1 MSNAAAFP
9 QLPAGFRQRRAIN
22 WVLAGAM
29 YAFFY
34 MARYNFAAINAY
46 LADQFG
52 WTNTVLG
59 YFDSAAT
66 LVYGCSVFLNG
77 PLADRIGGRRAILFG
92 AAGTALLNLLFG
104 FGHLFLGRAAVWEG
118 EGKLRHVVT
127 PAHMNFGMTSTTVI
141 ALLITVWT
149 INFYFQSFGALSIVK
164 INAAWFH
171 VRERGL
177 FSGIFGILIRAGLLL
192 AFSGSPF
199 ILALL
204 PWQWVFWIPGACIAV
219 LVIAS
224 YVYVQNTP
232 TEAGLPTL
240 DTGDGAQDEEEEE
253 GPTGLAF
260 VLKKVFASSTMW
272 TIALASM
279 MIGFVRRS
287 VVDSWWPKYFVNVH
301 HANAKALTSYGPYEI
316 AAWGIAIAGIIGG
329 LTFGSMSD
337 RVFGGRRAPVVV
349 IGFVGQAVVLL
360 VFGLLNRGGAA
371 PTTAALCIVALSFFV
386 NGAHGM
392 VGGAASMDF
401 GGKKAAA
408 TAAGLFDGVQYIAG
422 AIVGISLG
430 RLLDTKGWGIWPFV
444 PIPFAIAGALI
455 MSRLWNVLPGRR
467 AH

>member
-1 MSNAAAFP
+1 
-9 QLPAGFRQRRAIN
+9 
-22 WVLAGAM
+22 
-29 YAFFY
+29 
-34 MARYNFAAINAY
+34 MARYNFTAINAY
-46 LADQFG
+46 LADLFG
-52 WTNTVLG
+52 WSNTQLG
-59 YFDSAAT
+59 FFASATT
-66 LVYGCSVFLNG
+66 LVYGTSVFLNG
-77 PLADRIGGRRAILFG
+77 PLADRIGGRRAILIG
-92 AAGTALLNLLFG
+92 AAGTAIFNLLFG
-104 FGHLFLGRAAVWEG
+104 FGHLLVAHGAKWEG
-118 EGKLRHVVT
+118 EGKARHVVD
-127 PAHMNFGMTSTTVI
+127 PAALQFGMSSTTVI
-141 ALLITVWT
+141 SLLVTMWA

-199 ILALL
+199 ILASL
-204 PWQWVFWIPGACIAV
+204 PWQWVFWIPAACITA
-219 LVIAS
+219 LLIAS
-224 YVYVQNTP
+224 YFYVQNTP
-232 TEAGLPTL
+232 TDAGLVAL
-240 DTGDGAQDEEEEE
+240 DTGDGAQDEETA
-253 GPTGLAF
+253 PTNLRF
-260 VLKKVFASSTMW
+260 VLKKVFANPTMW

-287 VVDSWWPKYFVNVH
+287 VVDDWWPKYFVNVH
-301 HANAKALTSYGPYEI
+301 HADPKALKAFVPYEI

-329 LTFGSMSD
+329 LTFGTMSD

-349 IGFVGQAVVLL
+349 IGFLGQAVVLL

-371 PTTAALCIVALSFFV
+371 PATAAFCIVALSFFV

-422 AIVGISLG
+422 AIVGVSLG

-444 PIPFAIAGALI
+444 PIPFALAGAVI

>member
-1 MSNAAAFP
+1 MTNAAFP

-22 WVLAGAM
+22 WLLAGAM

-34 MARYNFAAINAY
+34 MARYNFTAINAY

-52 WTNTVLG
+52 WTNTELG

-92 AAGTALLNLLFG
+92 AVGTAFFNLLFG
-104 FGHLFLGRAAVWEG
+104 FGHLFLGHAAVWEG

-127 PAHMNFGMTSTTVI
+127 PATINFGMTGTTLI
-141 ALLITVWT
+141 ALLVTIWT

-192 AFSGSPF
+192 AFYGSPF
-199 ILALL
+199 ILASL

-232 TEAGLPTL
+232 TDAGLEPL
-240 DTGDGAQDEEEEE
+240 DTGDGAHDEEA
-253 GPTGLAF
+253 GPSGLSF
-260 VLKKVFASSTMW
+260 VLKKVFANPTMW

-287 VVDSWWPKYFVNVH
+287 VVDAWWPKYFVNVH
-301 HANAKALTSYGPYEI
+301 HANAKTLKEFVPYQI
-316 AAWGIAIAGIIGG
+316 AAWGIALAGIAGG

-349 IGFVGQAVVLL
+349 IGFTGQAIVLL
-360 VFGLLNRGGAA
+360 VFGLLDRSGAA
-371 PTTAALCIVALSFFV
+371 PTTAAFCIVALSFFV

-422 AIVGISLG
+422 AIVGVSLG
-430 RLLDTKGWGIWPFV
+430 RLLDTKGWGVWPFV

>member
-1 MSNAAAFP
+1 MTIP
-9 QLPAGFRQRRAIN
+9 ELPDGFRQRRAIN
-22 WVLAGAM
+22 WLLAGAM

-34 MARYNFAAINAY
+34 MARYNFTAINAY
-46 LADQFG
+46 LADLFG
-52 WTNTVLG
+52 WTNTDLG
-59 YFDSAAT
+59 IFDSAAT

-92 AAGTALLNLLFG
+92 AAGTALFNLIFG
-104 FGHLFLGRAAVWEG
+104 FGHLLVRHGALWEG
-118 EGKLRHVVT
+118 EGKARHVVT
-127 PAHMNFGMTSTTVI
+127 PAEINFGMTGSTVI
-141 ALLITVWT
+141 ALLVTVWT

-192 AFSGSPF
+192 AFYGSPF
-199 ILALL
+199 ILASL
-204 PWQWVFWIPGACIAV
+204 PWQWVFWVPAASIAV
-219 LVIAS
+219 LLVAS
-224 YVYVQNTP
+224 FFYVRNTP
-232 TEAGLPTL
+232 TEAGLPHL
-240 DTGDGAQDEEEEE
+240 DTGDGDHDDHA
-253 GPTGLAF
+253 GPSSLGV
-260 VLKKVFASSTMW
+260 VLKKVFANPTMW

-287 VVDSWWPKYFVNVH
+287 VVDAWWPKYFVNVH
-301 HANAKALTSYGPYEI
+301 HADAKTLKAFVPYQI

-329 LTFGSMSD
+329 LVFGSVSD

-349 IGFVGQAVVLL
+349 IGFLGQAAVLL
-360 VFGLLNRGGAA
+360 VFGLLDRSGAPA
-371 PTTAALCIVALSFFV
+371 TTAALCIVALSFFV

-422 AIVGISLG
+422 AIVGVGLG
-430 RLLDTKGWGIWPFV
+430 RLLDTRGWGIWPFA
-444 PIPFAIAGALI
+444 PIPFALAGAAI

>member
-1 MSNAAAFP
+1 MTATMQP
-9 QLPAGFRQRRAIN
+9 GFRQRRVLN
-22 WVLAGAM
+22 WMLAGTM

-34 MARYNFAAINAY
+34 MARYNFTAINAH
-46 LADQFG
+46 LAEIFG
-52 WTNTVLG
+52 WSNTELG
-59 YFDSAAT
+59 IFDSAST
-66 LVYGCSVFLNG
+66 LVYGTAVFLNG

-92 AAGTALLNLLFG
+92 ATGTALFNLIFG
-104 FGHLFLGRAAVWEG
+104 FGHLFIGRAAVWEG
-118 EGKLRHVVT
+118 EGKLRHVIT
-127 PAHMNFGMTSTTVI
+127 PADIQFGMTGSTVI
-141 ALLITVWT
+141 ALLTTAWA

-199 ILALL
+199 ILGAL
-204 PWQWVFWIPGACIAV
+204 PWQWVFWIPAACIGV
-219 LVIAS
+219 LIVLN
-224 YVYVQNTP
+224 YLFVRDTP
-232 TEAGLPTL
+232 KDAGFEPL
-240 DTGDGAQDEEEEE
+240 DTGDGDHDAAP
-253 GPTGLAF
+253 GPSTLGV
-260 VLKKVFASSTMW
+260 VLKKVFASRTMW

-287 VVDSWWPKYFVNVH
+287 VVDAWWPKYFVNVH
-301 HANAKALTSYGPYEI
+301 HAKAAMLKSYLPYQV
-316 AAWGIAIAGIIGG
+316 AAWGIAIAGICGG
-329 LTFGSMSD
+329 LTFGAMSD

-349 IGFVGQAVVLL
+349 IGFIGQAIILL
-360 VFGLLNRGGAA
+360 TFGLLDHAHAGPIVAA
-371 PTTAALCIVALSFFV
+371 SCIVALSFFV

-422 AIVGISLG
+422 AIVGVSLG
-430 RLLDTKGWGIWPFV
+430 RLLDTQGWGIWPFA
-444 PIPFAIAGALI
+444 PIPFALAGAAI
-455 MSRLWNVLPGRR
+455 MSRLWNVLPGKR